1 MKKNVFQR
9 LCSFQLLF
17 HCVVYFTNL
26 LKKKNSMTNF
36 NMGRLW
42 LGKDGYYRDIN
53 GNVIAK
59 KGQALNGTAW
69 KYLSQKYGRDFANHT
84 SMQTRNGNIFQN
96 GKWRFN
102 DIQSD
107 KEGKTASWDE
117 AMSRI
122 DQNAKAAGAK
132 RTRDGS
138 WMQKNPKNNKY
149 RFVDYNRQ
157 KLAENRAKNASTQ
170 QSSEEDVWEDGIV
183 SGGLQKLGVNKG
195 LANIA
200 GLGASFIPIVAGID
214 AINDLSRGDY
224 FGAATNALFAIP
236 GIGGALKLGSFGLR
250 GLGKSAK
257 LISKVNR
264 FNKVGQISKPID
276 HANTRL
282 ISTLTNPNFQR
293 RLRKAGKIGRGAGL
307 ALGLGGLGYNLYKS
321 VTDEE

>member
-1 MKKNVFQR
+1 
-9 LCSFQLLF
+9 
-17 HCVVYFTNL
+17 
-26 LKKKNSMTNF
+26 MTNF

-102 DIQSD
+102 DVQSD

-117 AMSRI
+117 AISRI

-157 KLAENRAKNASTQ
+157 KLAENRAKNRAKNASTQ

-183 SGGLQKLGVNKG
+183 SGGLQKLGVNKS

-200 GLGASFIPIVAGID
+200 GLGASFIPVVAGID
-214 AINDLSRGDY
+214 AINDLSRGNY
-224 FGAATNALFAIP
+224 FGAVNNALFAIP

-250 GLGKSAK
+250 GLSKSAK

-293 RLRKAGKIGRGAGL
+293 RLSKAGKIGRGAGL
-307 ALGLGGLGYNLYKS
+307 ALGLGGLGYNLSKS

>member
-1 MKKNVFQR
+1 
-9 LCSFQLLF
+9 
-17 HCVVYFTNL
+17 
-26 LKKKNSMTNF
+26 MTNF

-42 LGKDGYYRDIN
+42 LGKDGYYRDVN

-138 WMQKNPKNNKY
+138 WMQKNSKNNKY

-170 QSSEEDVWEDGIV
+170 QSPKEDVWEDGV
-183 SGGLQKLGVNKG
+183 VAGGLQKLGVNKG
-195 LANIA
+195 LAN
-200 GLGASFIPIVAGID
+200 VAGIGSYFIPGVGSVLAGAD
-214 AINDLSRGDY
+214 AINDFSRGDY
-224 FGAATNALFAIP
+224 LGAATNALFAVP
-236 GIGGALKLGSFGLR
+236 VIGNAMKLGSLGLK

-264 FNKVGQISKPID
+264 FSKVGQISKPIG
-276 HANTRL
+276 HANARL
-282 ISTLTNPNFQR
+282 ISKLTNPNFQR
-293 RLRKAGKIGRGAGL
+293 RLSKSGKIGLGAGL
-307 ALGLGGLGYNLYKS
+307 ALALGSAGYDLYNS
-321 VTDEE
+321 YTDEE